1 MISPVKHIPSAAKYT
16 MQFISREANELRNE
30 GIICDKKKLSFS
42 DQIFSIQNEST
53 TNYTMST
60 MNFSKSEKPCPK
72 EKIIGTPIQCRWTVE
87 DDFAHGREFQVYL
100 TGKNQLG
107 NVTKTYDVIPENYG
121 NAMFYFNIHV
131 LLNCVIVISL

>member
-1 MISPVKHIPSAAKYT
+1 
-16 MQFISREANELRNE
+16 
-30 GIICDKKKLSFS
+30 
-42 DQIFSIQNEST
+42 
-53 TNYTMST
+53 MST

-121 NAMFYFNIHV
+121 NTMFYFYIHV
-131 LLNCVIVISL
+131 LLNCDSNFIMREGVGVSNFMEVVPAA